1 MNLSMNGIQ
10 VSVADS
16 EIAHIVRQHLLNGDA
31 ISKGMPRLGA
41 AWRGG
46 VFAGITRGQ
55 DSRDILIVTGPEIT
69 ACTWA
74 EAKAK
79 AAQIKVDCFSD
90 FRLPFRREQS
100 LQFSTVPELFKPEWY
115 WSCEEAPDP
124 GYAYVQYFGDG
135 GQDSS
140 HKGYRYRARA
150 VRSEVL
156 E

>member
-10 VSVADS
+10 VSVADT

-31 ISKGMPRLGA
+31 ISKGIPRLGA

-55 DSRDILIVTGPEIT
+55 DGRDILLIAGPEIT

-79 AAQIKVDCFSD
+79 VAEIKVDCFSD

-115 WSCEEAPDP
+115 WSCEEAPSP
-124 GYAYVQYFGDG
+124 GYAFVQGFDDG
-135 GQDSS
+135 NQTSS
-140 HKGYRYRARA
+140 LKGNRCRARA